1 MRFRFLC
8 LCGLSEEL
16 PLVITATV
24 GLTCKVIGNDLFS
37 IGNGVKA
44 IGKLTEPIGSAEV

>member
-24 GLTCKVIGNDLFS
+24 GLTSKVIGNDLFS

-44 IGKLTEPIGSAEV
+44 IGKVLGLIGCAEV